1 MSSRLFC
8 FLKGENMN
16 FNIGDRIGRNRY
28 GFTDWSTTK
37 DMQAFYR
44 ELIGDYITYSAAR
57 VPLFDEKISVPE
69 PERILFS
76 GGKTIVLWE
85 DCPAKTI
92 VSCGEKDEYDEYI
105 GFASALAK
113 KIFCTNS
120 QIKKKIADWAKEGLY
135 ISYTD
140 FVRLI
145 ARRCYGSDENVKK
158 LIEAKTAYRTGADRL
173 ANPERR
179 RLCLK
184 NTTSI

>member
-1 MSSRLFC
+1 MEFH
-8 FLKGENMN
+8 K
-16 FNIGDRIGRNRY
+16 RIGYDEYNDIY
-28 GFTDWSTTK
+28 TSITK
-37 DMQAFYR
+37 DMRAFYTK
-44 ELIGDYITYSAAR
+44 LLGNYITYSASR
-57 VPLFDEKISVPE
+57 VPLFDEKISIPE
-69 PERILFS
+69 PELILFS
-76 GGKTIVLWE
+76 GCKTIVLWK
-85 DCPAKTI
+85 DRPSKTI

-158 LIEAKTAYRTGADRL
+158 LIEAKTARRTGADRL
-173 ANPERR
+173 ANP
-179 RLCLK
+179 
-184 NTTSI
+184 

>member
-1 MSSRLFC
+1 MEFHT
-8 FLKGENMN
+8 
-16 FNIGDRIGRNRY
+16 RIGYNEYY
-28 GFTDWSTTK
+28 GIDTIITK
-37 DMQAFYR
+37 DMQAFCTK
-44 ELIGDYITYSAAR
+44 LIRPYTIRFARR

-76 GGKTIVLWE
+76 GRKTIVLWE
-85 DCPAKTI
+85 DRPSKTI
-92 VSCGEKDEYDEYI
+92 VSCWEKDGYDEYI

-145 ARRCYGSDENVKK
+145 ARRCYGSDENAKK
-158 LIEAKTAYRTGADRL
+158 LIEAKTLRRTGADRL
-173 ANPERR
+173 ANP
-179 RLCLK
+179 
-184 NTTSI
+184 